1 MKEQHSHTAS
11 ASDASE
17 HSRQAPHGH
26 QADLQ
31 DGLDFVNTLE
41 LERGDPVDRL
51 GSPVAALHWLGE
63 HGFLHDQTM
72 ERLAAHFGD
81 DEEAGQRA
89 LARIRRVRGAMRE
102 LVDATVE
109 RRPPDGQALERV
121 NRALRTPYTYELVP
135 APDGVSL
142 DHRHDGD
149 PIDGALARL
158 AESVA
163 REVSQGEPERLRICA
178 NDECR
183 WVFNDTSPTGRRKWC
198 DMSTCG
204 NRAKAARHRE
214 RRKTETADP
223 SDEMAV
229 AR

>member
-1 MKEQHSHTAS
+1 MTTSE
-11 ASDASE
+11 DSE
-17 HSRQAPHGH
+17 HSRHAPHGH
-26 QADLQ
+26 QAELQ

-41 LERGDPVDRL
+41 LERGAPLDRL
-51 GSPVAALHWLGE
+51 ATPLAALRWLRE

-72 ERLAAHFGD
+72 ERLARQFEG

-89 LARIRRVRGAMRE
+89 LGRIRRARGAMRE

-109 RRPPDGQALERV
+109 RRPADGQALERV

-158 AESVA
+158 TESVA
-163 REVSQGEPERLRICA
+163 REVSQGQPDRLRICA
-178 NDECR
+178 DEECR
-183 WVFNDTSPTGRRKWC
+183 WVFNDTSPTARRKWC
-198 DMSTCG
+198 DMATCG

-214 RRKTETADP
+214 RSKSQVP
-223 SDEMAV
+223 G
-229 AR
+229 ARQEAAAPG

>member
-1 MKEQHSHTAS
+1 MNEQRFPTTS

-51 GSPVAALHWLGE
+51 ASPATALHWLRE

-72 ERLAAHFGD
+72 ERLATQFAD
-81 DEEAGQRA
+81 DEEVGQRA
-89 LARIRRVRGAMRE
+89 LGRIRRVRGAMRE
-102 LVDATVE
+102 VLDATVE

-178 NDECR
+178 NEECR

-214 RRKTETADP
+214 RRKSETADP
-223 SDEMAV
+223 PDGV
-229 AR
+229 AAAG